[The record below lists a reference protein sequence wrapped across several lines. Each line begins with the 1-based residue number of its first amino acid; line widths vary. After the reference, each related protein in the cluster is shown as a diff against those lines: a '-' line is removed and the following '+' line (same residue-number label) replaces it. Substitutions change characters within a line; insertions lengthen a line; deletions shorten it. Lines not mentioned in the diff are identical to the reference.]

1 MTRTPVNAHPGAT
14 LCSAAFA
21 LLLLTLAMPAAAQ
34 TAGGHDHAHAAPAQ
48 SAPGAAELPW
58 TEAEVRR
65 IDTAAGKV
73 SLRHGEIKNL
83 DMPPMTMVFE
93 VRDPASLATL
103 AVGDK
108 VRFTADKLLGAYTV
122 LQIEKRP

>member
-1 MTRTPVNAHPGAT
+1 MTHTPLKTALCGTAFTLVLALATPV
-14 LCSAAFA
+14 
-21 LLLLTLAMPAAAQ
+21 AAQ

-48 SAPGAAELPW
+48 SATATPELPW
-58 TEAEVRR
+58 ADAEVRR

-83 DMPPMTMVFE
+83 DMPPMTMVFQ

-103 AVGDK
+103 AVGDQ
-108 VRFTADKLLGAYTV
+108 VQFTADKLQGAYTV
-122 LQIEKRP
+122 LQIRKRP

>member
-1 MTRTPVNAHPGAT
+1 MTHTPLNT
-14 LCSAAFA
+14 QLSAALFGTTFA
-21 LLLLTLAMPAAAQ
+21 LLLTLAPPAAAQ
-34 TAGGHDHAHAAPAQ
+34 AAGGHDHGHAAAAQ
-48 SAPGAAELPW
+48 SAPAAAELPW
-58 TEAEVRR
+58 TDAEVRR
-65 IDTAAGKV
+65 IDTAAGKI

-93 VRDPASLATL
+93 VRDPASLAML